1 MTRLPHDVHMS
12 NGCKQLW
19 THPLSLVRVLFCH
32 PSASGV
38 NPGFTPWF
46 WLVSDPQQWMWSW
59 TVQFLT
65 ATEYPSIVSL
75 SYGLP
80 EIDQCA
86 FFDPSDCYGADYATY
101 IHLVDKQFMKIGL
114 IGVSII
120 TATQDRG
127 VYAPDPP
134 ASWRDNPRFTPEYP
148 GSSAYV
154 TSVGATEYINPEFNL
169 PNPPPACNSTEW
181 SCISGGSD
189 EESVS
194 QAISGFLSS
203 GGFSDV
209 DPRPSY
215 QNTAVLNY
223 FNSGVML
230 PNYTLWNQ
238 SGRGSP
244 DVSAIGMN
252 GYVIQQGY
260 PELVSGASM
269 STPIVAGVMALIQA
283 DYQAITGTTLGF
295 LNPMIYKAQ
304 EEGKGPYSAA
314 HRSHSPAAHTIVHIC
329 AIHATDQNALCS
341 LLSTQACS
349 RTSCWVTT
357 AAHRSARASR
367 TASRPPR
374 DGTRCRAWARRTT
387 RS

>member
-1 MTRLPHDVHMS
+1 
-12 NGCKQLW
+12 
-19 THPLSLVRVLFCH
+19 
-32 PSASGV
+32 
-38 NPGFTPWF
+38 
-46 WLVSDPQQWMWSW
+46 MWSW
-59 TVQFLT
+59 TLQFLS
-65 ATEYPSIVSL
+65 ATDYPSIVSL

-80 EIDQCA
+80 ELMQCSA
-86 FFDPSDCYGADYATY
+86 FDPSDCNGADYRTY

-127 VYAPDPP
+127 VYAPDPHH
-134 ASWRDNPRFTPEYP
+134 SLRDDIARFTPEYP

-169 PNPPPACNSTEW
+169 PNPPPACNSSEW
-181 SCISGGSD
+181 TCISGGSD

-194 QAISGFLSS
+194 QDISGFLSS

-215 QNTAVLNY
+215 QNSAVLNY

-230 PNYTLWNQ
+230 PNMSLWNM

-244 DVSAIGMN
+244 DLSAIGMN
-252 GYVIQQGY
+252 GYVVQQGE

-269 STPIVAGVMALIQA
+269 STPIVAGIMALVQA

-295 LNPMIYKAQ
+295 LNPMIYKAAEQ
-304 EEGKGPYSAA
+304 GKGMFKDIVLGDNCDTPKCQGQQDGFSATKGWDAVSGLGSPYY
-314 HRSHSPAAHTIVHIC
+314 PAMKAYVEG
-329 AIHATDQNALCS
+329 
-341 LLSTQACS
+341 
-349 RTSCWVTT
+349 V
-357 AAHRSARASR
+357 
-367 TASRPPR
+367 
-374 DGTRCRAWARRTT
+374 G
-387 RS
+387 

>member
-1 MTRLPHDVHMS
+1 
-12 NGCKQLW
+12 
-19 THPLSLVRVLFCH
+19 
-32 PSASGV
+32 
-38 NPGFTPWF
+38 
-46 WLVSDPQQWMWSW
+46 MWSW

-80 EIDQCA
+80 ELDQCQ
-86 FFDPSDCYGADYATY
+86 FFNPSDCFGADYRTY

-134 ASWRDNPRFTPEYP
+134 AGVREIARFTPEYP

-169 PNPPPACNSTEW
+169 PNPPPACNSSQW

-194 QAISGFLSS
+194 DGISGFLSS

-215 QNTAVLNY
+215 QNNAVLNY
-223 FNSGVML
+223 FSSGVTL
-230 PNYTLWNQ
+230 PNSTLYNA

-244 DVSAIGMN
+244 DLSAIGMN
-252 GYVIQQGY
+252 GYVVQTGR

-269 STPIVAGVMALIQA
+269 STPIVAGIMALVQA

-295 LNPMIYKAQ
+295 LNPMIYKAA
-304 EEGKGPYSAA
+304 EEGKGMFKDIVLGDNCGSPKCQEQQDGFSATKGWDAVSGLGSPLYPAMKA
-314 HRSHSPAAHTIVHIC
+314 HVEE
-329 AIHATDQNALCS
+329 L
-341 LLSTQACS
+341 
-349 RTSCWVTT
+349 
-357 AAHRSARASR
+357 ARKVV
-367 TASRPPR
+367 
-374 DGTRCRAWARRTT
+374 ARRQ
-387 RS
+387 SKQSK